1 MKRSTIAKT
10 FTIAAVAA
18 LALGVAPTA
27 KAQDKACSKAT
38 LKGTYTHIATG
49 FFTSPGSMATPFAA
63 VSTITYDGNGAF
75 TETGILSLNGN
86 IVPPQ
91 TDPALV
97 QTVTGTGTYTVNP
110 DCTGTYT
117 VQIPPLG
124 LTAHGFFVID
134 HSGNE
139 FQLIETDPGTVVTG
153 VVRRQ
158 FPVVR
163 RQEEQDP
170 RDDRKQ

>member
-10 FTIAAVAA
+10 FTIAAVTA

-27 KAQDKACSKAT
+27 RAHDKACSNAT
-38 LKGTYTHIATG
+38 LKGTFTHNATG
-49 FFTSPGSMATPFAA
+49 FVTSPGSMATPFAA

-75 TETGILSLNGN
+75 TESGILSLDGN

-97 QTVTGTGTYTVNP
+97 QTVTGPGTYTVNS
-110 DCTGTYT
+110 DCSGNYT

-134 HSGNE
+134 DGGNE

-163 RQEEQDP
+163 RREEQDP
-170 RDDRKQ
+170 RDDWKR

>member
-1 MKRSTIAKT
+1 MKRTTVAKI
-10 FTIAAVAA
+10 FTIAALNA
-18 LALGVAPTA
+18 LALGIAPA
-27 KAQDKACSKAT
+27 ANAHDKGCSNAT
-38 LKGTYTHIATG
+38 LKGTFTHNATG
-49 FFTSPGSMATPFAA
+49 FVGTPGSVASPFAA

-91 TDPALV
+91 TDPALA
-97 QTVTGTGTYTVNP
+97 QTVTGTGTYTVKP

-117 VQIPPLG
+117 VQIPALG

-134 HSGNE
+134 DNGNE
-139 FQLIETDPGTVVTG
+139 FQLIQIDPGTVVTG

-158 FPVVR
+158 FPVAR
-163 RQEEQDP
+163 R
-170 RDDRKQ
+170 RDEPNLGDDWK

>member
-1 MKRSTIAKT
+1 MKRSNIANAFAIT
-10 FTIAAVAA
+10 AFAV

-27 KAQDKACSKAT
+27 KAHDKACSKAT
-38 LKGTYTHIATG
+38 LQGNYTHIATG
-49 FFTSPGSMATPFAA
+49 FFISPGSMATPFAA

-75 TETGILSLNGN
+75 TETGIQSLNGN

-134 HSGNE
+134 DGGNE
-139 FQLIETDPGTVVTG
+139 LQAVCIDPGVVLTHIF
-153 VVRRQ
+153 RRL
-158 FPVVR
+158 FPANDW
-163 RQEEQDP
+163 RQ
-170 RDDRKQ
+170 